1 MFDALKSFFD
11 EMRGAP
17 TERPF
22 DADDHRI
29 AAAAL
34 LIHIA
39 NADGHVDEPERHRL
53 HRIIEDKFQ
62 LDPPTANKL
71 IAFAEESEREAVD
84 LYHFTSVLR
93 RALDAEGR
101 RAVVGLLWDMAYADG
116 AVHEF
121 EENIVW
127 RISELLG
134 VSPRDRIALRQN
146 AEATGPETK
155 DSATSG
161 PWSGGKAA
169 S

>member
-17 TERPF
+17 TERAF
-22 DADDHRI
+22 DSDDHRI

-39 NADGHVDEPERHRL
+39 NADGQVDEPERHRL
-53 HRIIEDKFQ
+53 HRIIEDQFQ
-62 LDPPTANKL
+62 LDPAAANKL
-71 IAFAEESEREAVD
+71 IAVAEESEREAID

-116 AVHEF
+116 SVHEF

-146 AEATGPETK
+146 SEASGAETEET
-155 DSATSG
+155 SSPS
-161 PWSGGKAA
+161 PWSGGKTG